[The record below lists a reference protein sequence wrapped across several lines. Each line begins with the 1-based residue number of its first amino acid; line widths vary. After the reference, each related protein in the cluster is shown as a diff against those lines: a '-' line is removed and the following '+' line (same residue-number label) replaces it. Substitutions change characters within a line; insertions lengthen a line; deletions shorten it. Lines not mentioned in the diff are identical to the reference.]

1 MGQVAAVTAGEF
13 DEKVLKSELPVL
25 VDFWAVW
32 CGPCKM
38 VAPHVEAIAEEFAG
52 QANVYK
58 VDVDKESDIAAR
70 YGIMSI
76 PTLVF
81 FKGGKAV
88 DQVVGAQPKKAIA
101 DRLQRIV
108 G

>member
-1 MGQVAAVTAGEF
+1 MGQVAAVTADEF

-58 VDVDKESDIAAR
+58 VDVDKESDIATR

-88 DQVVGAQPKKAIA
+88 DQVLGAQPKKAIA